1 MRTSR
6 FNEAPIDLASALS
19 ALEPIAP
26 MDWVTPSF
34 LHSVANAL
42 EV

>member
-1 MRTSR
+1 MRASR
-6 FNEAPIDLASALS
+6 FNVALNDSVSALS
-19 ALEPIAP
+19 AREPIAP

-34 LHSVANAL
+34 LRSVANAL

>member
-6 FNEAPIDLASALS
+6 FNAALNDSASALS
-19 ALEPIAP
+19 VLEPIAP

>member
-19 ALEPIAP
+19 APEPIAP